1 MNRASTLSAPVGLL
15 PLSRPLMISEVLDA
29 AVRLFRAGLVRCLP
43 YSGLAVLLMLLPP
56 LYSTFQGGGGLLV
69 TFRVA
74 GPFASIYGFSG
85 FTDVH
90 LVALVVAVF
99 AAALFGMITLRLLAI
114 ARGVRPSFRAEVST
128 ALRRWP
134 AAVIASLAA
143 LAFPAMMFTA
153 LSLFNFMYPNPL
165 LPMVAALLLLPSAL
179 FAVTLPAF
187 WADRLGPLEAVAR
200 ALRVSSRSLW
210 RMTGAILA
218 TTGMV
223 LVLWLLAAAL
233 FAMVTPLLGRADLF
247 LFATVS
253 ALFTLIWGA
262 LGVPFVLAVLCV
274 AYADLKLRAQ
284 QRRGDAR

>member
-29 AVRLFRAGLVRCLP
+29 GVRLFRAGLVRCLP
-43 YSGLAVLLMLLPP
+43 YSGLAVLLLLLPA

-69 TFRVA
+69 SFSVA
-74 GPFASIYGFSG
+74 GPFTSIYGFNG

-90 LVALVVAVF
+90 LVALVVAVL

-134 AAVIASLAA
+134 AAVIATLAA
-143 LAFPAMMFTA
+143 LVFPVMLFTA

-165 LPMVAALLLLPSAL
+165 LPMVAVMLLLPSAL
-179 FAVTLPAF
+179 FAVALPAF
-187 WADRLGPLEAVAR
+187 WADRLGPLESVAR

-223 LVLWLLAAAL
+223 FVLWLLAAAL

-253 ALFTLIWGA
+253 SLFTLIWGA

-284 QRRGDAR
+284 QRQGAAP